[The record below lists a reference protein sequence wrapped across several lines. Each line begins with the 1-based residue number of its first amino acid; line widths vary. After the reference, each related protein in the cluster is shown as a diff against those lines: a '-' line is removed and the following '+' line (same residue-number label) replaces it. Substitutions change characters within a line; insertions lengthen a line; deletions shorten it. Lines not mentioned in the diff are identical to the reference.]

1 MLKDNETGNVKRKK
15 NLERGD
21 LVKREERNGLERD
34 TVQRFISIAILWKI
48 LAMYNG
54 MVKFEN
60 E

>member
-1 MLKDNETGNVKRKK
+1 MLREKK

-21 LVKREERNGLERD
+21 LVKREERNGLQRD

-48 LAMYNG
+48 LAMHNG